1 MNVLSGPEVLARL
14 NAAIQYGGG
23 EPITRQVFE
32 ASIRPLMA
40 SPERGEAQRVGSG
53 ARVSWAYDPRGLW
66 QWEQYLAVRAALI
79 RRGEWSSKRPYAVR
93 DLEDIALLDA
103 HADVWDALLAQERER
118 ADHEPAP

>member
-1 MNVLSGPEVLARL
+1 MNVFSGPEVLARL

-23 EPITRQVFE
+23 APITRQVFE

-79 RRGEWSSKRPYAVR
+79 RRGEWSSKRPYSVR

-103 HADVWDALLAQERER
+103 HADVWEALLARRSEVAANR
-118 ADHEPAP
+118 P